1 MAYFGVG
8 WPTLACM
15 DGAGWACVTQEPMD
29 LRPILNWIVILAS
42 SIVATAILLVV
53 INLVLKRIGRRTV
66 AIGGAWKKVRIP
78 IAILLLCTALR
89 VGIAQLPAESPVRGI
104 GLHLM
109 LIGIIVGAV
118 WLIDAVVLVW
128 LGHTQQRMAKKMRD
142 DDRARRRVQTQM
154 QLISRVVN
162 VIFVIIG
169 AALVLLTFPGV
180 KQLGTAVL
188 ASAGLLSVVVGM
200 AAQTSLGNLFAGLQ
214 LAFTDA
220 IRIGDIVE
228 VDGTWATVED
238 ITLSY
243 VVVSIWTE
251 QHKVLPSTYFTTTPF
266 INWSRKGE
274 SVIGLIYFSLDW
286 RTDVEAF
293 REEFNRLVEN
303 SPEWD
308 GRVRAVRVTDASED
322 RLAVRAQVS
331 SRNTDDDWVLT
342 CNIREGMATW
352 LQRTQPDALPVQR
365 VLMAGNGESDPG
377 SEAGSDFESEY
388 TVPSTEAE
396 RG

>member
-1 MAYFGVG
+1 
-8 WPTLACM
+8 
-15 DGAGWACVTQEPMD
+15 MD
-29 LRPILNWIVILAS
+29 LRPILNWTVILAS
-42 SIVATAILLVV
+42 SIVATVILLL
-53 INLVLKRIGRRTV
+53 IANFVLKRVGRRTV
-66 AIGGAWKKVRIP
+66 AIGQVWKKVRAP
-78 IAILLLCTALR
+78 IAVLLLFSALR
-89 VGIAQLPAESPVRGI
+89 VGVAQLSAESPVRGI

-109 LIGIIVGAV
+109 LIGIIIGAV
-118 WLIDAVVLVW
+118 WLVDAIVLVW
-128 LGHTQQRMAKKMRD
+128 LGHAQQRLTKKMKD

-154 QLISRVVN
+154 QLISRVVH
-162 VIFVIIG
+162 VIFVVIA
-169 AALVLLTFPGV
+169 AALVMLTFPGV
-180 KQLGTAVL
+180 KQLGTAML
-188 ASAGLLSVVVGM
+188 ASAGLLSVVIGM

-266 INWSRKGE
+266 VNWSRKGE
-274 SVIGLIYFSLDW
+274 SVIGLAYYSLDW
-286 RTDVEAF
+286 RTDVAAF
-293 REEFNRLVEN
+293 RAEFIRIVED

-308 GRVRAVRVTDASED
+308 GRVRAVRVTDTSGD
-322 RLAVRAQVS
+322 RLTVRTQVS
-331 SRNTDDDWVLT
+331 TSNTDDDWVLG

-352 LQRTQPDALPVQR
+352 LQHTQPDALPVQR
-365 VLMAGNGESDPG
+365 VLMADQDHQGDADEGQGVAVQS
-377 SEAGSDFESEY
+377 
-388 TVPSTEAE
+388 VEAE

>member
-1 MAYFGVG
+1 
-8 WPTLACM
+8 
-15 DGAGWACVTQEPMD
+15 MD

-352 LQRTQPDALPVQR
+352 LQRTQP
-365 VLMAGNGESDPG
+365 
-377 SEAGSDFESEY
+377 
-388 TVPSTEAE
+388 
-396 RG
+396 